1 MGLLLGC
8 MKGCVLGRF
17 VGCIEGCLVVTV
29 FYLIVL
35 MGSMSVDTMV
45 FFSMASLLATGRMK
59 RFACRISI

>member
-29 FYLIVL
+29 YYLIVL

-45 FFSMASLLATGRMK
+45 F
-59 RFACRISI
+59 